1 MADRI
6 LLRGGHVLT
15 VDPQLGDIPG
25 GDVLIEGDT
34 IVAGRAGPLRR
45 RRGDRRHG

>member
-34 IVAGRAGPLRR
+34 IVAGGEGPLRR
-45 RRGDRRHG
+45 RPGDRRLG